1 MHFHAFLLAAAAAA
15 AAIPLAEVDVA
26 IIGAGLSGLSAAK
39 DLAAAGKSFAVL
51 EARDR
56 VGGRVL
62 NVELPGGIV
71 EEVGAEFVGPTQDRV
86 LALATELG
94 LSTYPTYNTGNCT
107 LLRNGTVTN
116 YPCDLGSGGLP
127 PVSTEALIELVT
139 LQQRFNTL
147 AAELDV
153 RAPWNHPNASM
164 WDSITLGTFIASQLS
179 LSDAKFLIDTAI
191 TGILSTETNEPSLLY
206 MLAYIAASGNE
217 TTPGTLD
224 RLIGV
229 TGGAQ
234 ERRILG
240 GTQLIALRL
249 AEKLGGENI
258 HLNSPVRRI
267 QRHKGRYT
275 VISDRRQL
283 TANKVIVAMSPP
295 LAARIAYD
303 PPLSPGRDHLTQRMP
318 MGSIGKAIAIYPT
331 PWWREMGLNAQA
343 LADTGI
349 IRITYDNTPVDGSF
363 GAIMG
368 FIVADEMRRL
378 DKLNQSEIEGLV
390 TQSLVDMFGTEA
402 ARPTQVI
409 VHRWDLEVY
418 SRGGPVAYAPPG
430 VLTDYGASLREPVGG
445 IYFAGTETS
454 FYWVGYMD
462 GAVRGGEWVA
472 AEVLQQYTTSQ

>member
-1 MHFHAFLLAAAAAA
+1 MRLGGLLPAVAAL
-15 AAIPLAEVDVA
+15 PLAEVDVA
-26 IIGAGLSGLSAAK
+26 IIGAGFSGLSAAK
-39 DLAAAGKSFAVL
+39 DLAAAGKTFAIV
-51 EARDR
+51 EARDH

-86 LALATELG
+86 LALAAELG
-94 LSTYPTYNTGNCT
+94 LTTYPTYNTGNCT

-127 PVSTEALIELVT
+127 PVSTDALIELVT
-139 LQQRFNTL
+139 LQQRLNTL

-164 WDSITLGTFIASQLS
+164 WDSMTLATFITSQLT
-179 LSDAKFLIDTAI
+179 LSDAQFLIDTAV

-217 TTPGTLD
+217 TTSGTLD

-229 TGGAQ
+229 AGGAQ
-234 ERRILG
+234 ESRING

-249 AEKLGGENI
+249 AERLGAENI
-258 HLNSPVRRI
+258 HLQSPVRRI
-267 QRHKGRYT
+267 QRRNGRYI
-275 VISDRRQL
+275 VVSDQVKI
-283 TANKVIVAMSPP
+283 TAEKVIVAMSPP
-295 LAARIAYD
+295 MAARIAYD
-303 PPLSPGRDHLTQRMP
+303 PPLPPGRDHLTQRMP
-318 MGSIGKAIAIYPT
+318 MGSIGKAIAIYRT
-331 PWWREMGLNAQA
+331 PWWRDLGLNAQA
-343 LADTGI
+343 LADTGV

-368 FIVADEMRRL
+368 FIVADEMRQL
-378 DKLNQSEIEGLV
+378 DKMNQTEIAALV
-390 TQSLVDMFGTEA
+390 TESFVSMFGPDA
-402 ARPTQVI
+402 ADPTQVI
-409 VHRWDLEVY
+409 VQRWDLEEY

-430 VLTDYGASLREPVGG
+430 LLTDYGDSLRDPVGG

-462 GAVRGGEWVA
+462 GAIRSGEQVA
-472 AEVLQQYTTSQ
+472 AEILHTMQ